1 MTKPRAGAEN
11 AADGHAPARR
21 APVRRVAS
29 VRREPARRAPRAAD
43 SVERAYNAI
52 RKMVV
57 DFHLRPDQRINEMQ
71 LARQLNLSRT
81 PVREALNRLASEG
94 FLVLRPNL
102 GFFFRAL
109 ETDDLVQLFELR
121 TIVETGGLALAC
133 ERADDEAITSVEAFW
148 KMAQQRYRDH
158 DADEI
163 LSLDESFHVKLM
175 ELSGNQEL
183 VRTLIGINARIR
195 FIRRV
200 QISLGKYHPKLIDE
214 HTRLLEAVRARDSQ
228 RCAELLRDHIDMTFE
243 DARAALKEALFHA
256 YMSDTQ
262 AVQNNTGA

>member
-1 MTKPRAGAEN
+1 MTKPRTSVAN
-11 AADGHAPARR
+11 ADDKAQPGR
-21 APVRRVAS
+21 S
-29 VRREPARRAPRAAD
+29 PRAAD
-43 SVERAYNAI
+43 SVERAYAAI

-57 DFHLRPDQRINEMQ
+57 DFHLHPDQRINEMQ
-71 LARQLNLSRT
+71 LARQLELSRT

-102 GFFFRAL
+102 GFFFRAP

-121 TIVETGGLALAC
+121 AIVEIGGLTLAC
-133 ERADDEAITSVEAFW
+133 QRADDEAIAKIEEFW
-148 KMAQQRYRDH
+148 TLAQERYRKH
-158 DADEI
+158 DPDEI
-163 LSLDESFHVKLM
+163 LSLDESFHVQLM

-214 HTRLLEAVRARDSQ
+214 HTLLLEAVRARDSV
-228 RCAELLRDHIDMTFE
+228 RCAELLRAHIDMTFE
-243 DARAALKEALFHA
+243 DARTALKEALFHA
-256 YMSDTQ
+256 YMSDSQ
-262 AVQNNTGA
+262 ASMRG